1 MLSQHLRA
9 PRSQLELRLRPR
21 LIVVRAQWCS
31 TSGRIAQSVERWS
44 NKPLV
49 MGSSPIV
56 TILFLLFSF
65 LLFAAGGPWSLC
77 FFPFLTCY
85 LLPLL
90 GWCFVSVAWLLTGGV
105 GRSNREKKRK
115 KDTSCEVRT
124 HALKRGPELES
135 GALTT
140 RPKMRFRGRGPELP
154 TV

>member
-1 MLSQHLRA
+1 MYEVAKGFCLVLIA
-9 PRSQLELRLRPR
+9 WLQLDTQQNPTDIGLAE
-21 LIVVRAQWCS
+21 VTV
-31 TSGRIAQSVERWS
+31 RIAQLVERWS

-90 GWCFVSVAWLLTGGV
+90 GWCFVSVA
-105 GRSNREKKRK
+105 
-115 KDTSCEVRT
+115 
-124 HALKRGPELES
+124 
-135 GALTT
+135 
-140 RPKMRFRGRGPELP
+140 
-154 TV
+154 